1 MSASKKE
8 IARLEEKLAN
18 YQAEL
23 PTLNAA
29 DQIVQRKSISDTEL
43 RLLKAQTAWAKK
55 VIRVANRKA
64 KKAALKEVDPITPK
78 APKKAKIK
86 PLQDP
91 TPPVVIETPTVVIT
105 ATSDKPLNAHG
116 RKMAKSA
123 LAKHMAAFKAGDV
136 PEVDPKELF

>member
-29 DQIVQRKSISDTEL
+29 DQIVQRKSISETEL

-64 KKAALKEVDPITPK
+64 KKAALKEVDPVTPK

-86 PLQDP
+86 VLTDP
-91 TPPVVIETPTVVIT
+91 TPVSEGGALPAGMDLDGST
-105 ATSDKPLNAHG
+105 PLNAKG
-116 RKMAKSA
+116 RKQAKSA